1 MARNIL
7 IVRAFDTAPRL
18 PAKYSAKARKTRA
31 PNDNRTLRAT
41 HRSVE
46 NLCSANNL
54 RIELRRV

>member
-1 MARNIL
+1 MARNML
-7 IVRAFDTAPRL
+7 IVEAFDAASRS
-18 PAKYSAKARKTRA
+18 PAKYRAKTGKTRA
-31 PNDNRTLRAT
+31 PNDNRTRLAA